1 MTALNRRS
9 FPRRDEK
16 ATIQILISAQNS
28 KERQDRGE
36 LIPAKMCNQSKE
48 GLCIEMDRALDC
60 GSNVSL
66 KMVPPELDHPE
77 DAHNVCDGQVV
88 WCKKVNGRTS
98 HFGVG
103 IKIIRKVVEAEVLTT
118 RFK

>member
-1 MTALNRRS
+1 MSETNRRS

-16 ATIQILISAQNS
+16 ATIQILISGQDS
-28 KERQDRGE
+28 KDRQDGGE
-36 LIPAKMCNQSKE
+36 LIPVKMSNQSQA
-48 GLCIEMDRALDC
+48 GLCIETDRTLDC

-66 KMVPPELDHPE
+66 KMVSPEEDHPE
-77 DAHNVCDGQVV
+77 DAHYICDGQVV
-88 WCKKVNGRTS
+88 WCKNLNGETDR
-98 HFGVG
+98 FGVG